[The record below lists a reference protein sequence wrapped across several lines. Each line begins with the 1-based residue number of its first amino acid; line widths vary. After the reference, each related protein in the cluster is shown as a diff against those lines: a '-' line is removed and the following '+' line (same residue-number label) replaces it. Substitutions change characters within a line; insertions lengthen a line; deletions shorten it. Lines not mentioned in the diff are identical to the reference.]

1 MPKSR
6 TAPADLPPENNSAA
20 LTLKDKLA
28 QKRKATI
35 ARQEFTSF
43 LGQALATAIAVGL
56 IGAIVGG
63 FKGGLGGAVGIFSLM
78 FSFKYP
84 WQALYAFLIYLPLGG
99 TITYSLGNSPL
110 LQLAKDGFYVPA
122 LFAVYQ
128 HCQRY
133 NKPLIVAKQL
143 ALPLGLML
151 GYCLLVLFCVNGA
164 QQFAPSGK
172 IPEKP
177 FLMGV
182 LGLKVL
188 LGYVPLIACA
198 YYMVRKR
205 QDLYVI
211 MRMLA
216 VLTILCCALGFLQYI
231 FLKTGRC
238 QGTVGEGAALFK
250 ASLEARCLVGG
261 SLLFNEDQGV
271 IRLPGTFVAPWQ
283 WGWYLIASA
292 FFTFAVAFMDPKFLW
307 KIVGLVAMALNLL
320 MAVLCGQRIALMFVP
335 VVTVIL
341 LITTG
346 QLANLK
352 RFLPIGLG
360 MAVILGGFM
369 AANPAILQ
377 ERIDNATG
385 RWEAAPPTDFI
396 AMQFGFVT
404 EGVTGIL
411 GKGLGRATNSAR
423 ALGEVSLIETY
434 YPKLIFEIGP
444 MGAILF
450 LGLVTA
456 ITVVAFKAYRSVR
469 DRNLR
474 GYGASLWTFILIISY
489 NTYYYPLDVDP
500 VAVYYWFMI
509 GLVLRL
515 PSLEKDDPPPEPEDN
530 SPKGKRAQRLAKKKA
545 KQGKPKIAAPAS

>member
-6 TAPADLPPENNSAA
+6 TVPADFTPDDDSAVS
-20 LTLKDKLA
+20 TLKDKLA

-35 ARQEFTSF
+35 AKQEFSSF
-43 LGQALATAIAVGL
+43 LGQAAGAAIVVGL
-56 IGAIVGG
+56 IGTAGGG
-63 FKGGLGGAVGIFSLM
+63 FKGGIGGAVAIFCLM

-122 LFAVYQ
+122 LIAVYQ
-128 HCQRY
+128 YCQRY
-133 NKPLIVAKQL
+133 KKPLMVAKPL
-143 ALPLGLML
+143 ALPLGIML
-151 GYCLLVLFCVNGA
+151 GYCLLVLLFVNGA
-164 QQFAPSGK
+164 QQFGPPAK
-172 IPEKP
+172 IPEQP
-177 FLMGV
+177 FFMGL

-188 LGYVPLIACA
+188 MGYVPLIACA

-205 QDLYVI
+205 QDLFVI
-211 MRMLA
+211 MRLLA
-216 VLTILCCALGFLQYI
+216 VLTILCCALGFLQYM

-292 FFTFAVAFMDPKFLW
+292 FFTFAVAFMDPKFVW

-352 RFLPIGLG
+352 RFIPIGIG
-360 MAVILGGFM
+360 MAIIIGGFM

-377 ERIDNATG
+377 ERIDSATG

-396 AMQFGFVT
+396 AMQFGFVS
-404 EGVTGIL
+404 EGNIGIL
-411 GKGLGRATNSAR
+411 GKGLGRATNAAR

-434 YPKLIFEIGP
+434 YPKLMYEIGP

-450 LGLVTA
+450 LALVTV
-456 ITVVAFKAYRSVR
+456 ITVVSFKAYRSVR
-469 DRNLR
+469 DRALR
-474 GYGASLWTFILIISY
+474 GYGAALWTFILIISY

-515 PSLEKDDPPPEPEDN
+515 PSLEKDDPPPPPIDN
-530 SPKGKRAQRLAKKKA
+530 SPKGKRAQRLANKKR
-545 KQGKPKIAAPAS
+545 KIPHPA

>member
-1 MPKSR
+1 
-6 TAPADLPPENNSAA
+6 
-20 LTLKDKLA
+20 
-28 QKRKATI
+28 
-35 ARQEFTSF
+35 
-43 LGQALATAIAVGL
+43 VGL
-56 IGAIVGG
+56 IGSLAGG
-63 FKGGLGGAVGIFSLM
+63 IKGGLGGSVGIFCLM

-133 NKPLIVAKQL
+133 KQPLMVAKQL

-151 GYCLLVLFCVNGA
+151 GYCLLVLLCVNGA
-164 QQFAPSGK
+164 QQFAPPGK

-188 LGYVPLIACA
+188 LGYVPLISCA

-211 MRMLA
+211 MRLLA
-216 VLTILCCALGFLQYI
+216 VLTILCCALGFLQYM

-261 SLLFNEDQGV
+261 SLLFNEEQGV

-307 KIVGLVAMALNLL
+307 KIVGLVAMAMNLL

-335 VVTVIL
+335 VVIVIL

-352 RFLPIGLG
+352 RFLPIGVG
-360 MAVILGGFM
+360 MALILGGFM

-404 EGVTGIL
+404 EGATGIL

-423 ALGEVSLIETY
+423 ALGDVSLIETY

-444 MGAILF
+444 LGAILF
-450 LGLVTA
+450 LVLVTS
-456 ITVVAFKAYRSVR
+456 ITVVAFKAYRSVH

-515 PSLEKDDPPPEPEDN
+515 PSLEKDDPPPEPVDN
-530 SPKGKRAQRLAKKKA
+530 SPKGKRAQRLAKQKA
-545 KQGKPKIAAPAS
+545 KSGKPKIATSA